1 MPTATPVAPNRIQTD
16 SVMLYLSVGRLR
28 TRRKMGAGA
37 VTSDIDPTMLH
48 VAKDI
53 LESPELVI
61 IQAHDN
67 ALRTWVRERCL
78 PSPFRKKGVLILP
91 VRLIEE
97 VMATIEQAER
107 DRQPL
112 IDAFMASYAQRK
124 EEAKPKLNS
133 GFSESDY
140 PSEDKVRATFT
151 FECQMWELSAPGH
164 LQAINRDLYQRELVK
179 MNNMWTAASE
189 QINAVLL
196 QEFRKLTNH
205 VADRLSPSE
214 DGKGKTFRDSA
225 ITNLTEWLDLFTAR
239 NLGDDQELVSVV
251 ERARALVRGVD
262 PTNVRDSDDL
272 RNSLA
277 KDFSAITAQLDEA
290 IINRPARA
298 IELAEL
304 E

>member
-1 MPTATPVAPNRIQTD
+1 MPTPITPNRIQND

-28 TRRKMGAGA
+28 TRRKMGSGA

-48 VAKDI
+48 VSKDI
-53 LESPELVI
+53 LESQELVT

-97 VMATIEQAER
+97 VMATIERAER

-112 IDAFMASYAQRK
+112 IEAFMASYEQRK
-124 EEAKPKLNS
+124 EEARPKLNS
-133 GFSESDY
+133 GFSEADY
-140 PSEDKVRATFT
+140 PAADKVRATFT
-151 FECQMWELSAPGH
+151 FECQMWELSAPGQ
-164 LQAINRDLYQRELVK
+164 LQALNRDLYQRELVK
-179 MNNMWTAASE
+179 MNNMWTQASE
-189 QINAVLL
+189 TINAVLL
-196 QEFRKLTNH
+196 QEFRKLTSH
-205 VADRLSPSE
+205 MADRLQPGD
-214 DGKGKTFRDSA
+214 DGKGKTFRDTT
-225 ITNLTEWLDLFTAR
+225 ITNLTQWLDLFSAR

-251 ERARALVRGVD
+251 DRARALVQGLD

-290 IINRPARA
+290 IINRPARS
-298 IELAEL
+298 IELSEL